1 LQNCQVVAFLQCLS
15 AARTCARSAK
25 PSLDNGFA

>member
-15 AARTCARSAK
+15 AARLAPVRLN
-25 PSLDNGFA
+25 PR